1 MTYGTLEHGKRS
13 YQKKK
18 ASPTQTTLPLLLK
31 LLAAFCV
38 LNCVGAVAVPT
49 PSSEEET
56 KSPVPD
62 NCATKSEVEAL
73 RHEFYEQLQDVR
85 KCSGCVSPSPPPP
98 SPSPPPPSPSPPP
111 PSPSP
116 LTTLITTSPQPPL
129 LLPPPSPSSP
139 PSCPPPLSCGPGTQ
153 ENAESGQ
160 CEIVCAS
167 APPAGTSRRAL
178 DDPSAAQPSSAKS
191 IIEAFL
197 MQHPHAT
204 GKEVLKALSQNQ
216 DFWQPASA

>member
-18 ASPTQTTLPLLLK
+18 ATLTKTNPSTLLLK

-38 LNCVGAVAVPT
+38 LNCVGAVAVPN

-62 NCATKSEVEAL
+62 NCAMKSEVEAL
-73 RHEFYEQLQDVR
+73 RREFYEQLQDVR

-111 PSPSP
+111 PSP
-116 LTTLITTSPQPPL
+116 
-129 LLPPPSPSSP
+129 LPPRVATSVAAAV
-139 PSCPPPLSCGPGTQ
+139 L
-153 ENAESGQ
+153 
-160 CEIVCAS
+160 
-167 APPAGTSRRAL
+167 AGRGGLQRGL
-178 DDPSAAQPSSAKS
+178 
-191 IIEAFL
+191 
-197 MQHPHAT
+197 
-204 GKEVLKALSQNQ
+204 
-216 DFWQPASA
+216 